1 MDIREELNKKLV
13 LEKPA
18 QVPQFK
24 TNKKKKN
31 KKSDDNK
38 KVKSYARNEHLY
50 ESLESDISDFD
61 TPVKMK
67 TESEIRSRILE
78 INGGKLDDTGI
89 VKKWKKAVDADGKD
103 TDIAKKSKENYYK
116 RNPLMRGLL
125 DKKLAS
131 LKVADIASSE
141 SSSSGKGTN
150 NIDVNNED
158 VEIPYLM
165 QSTEEPDVFVLRDT
179 TKRDKDKDIDNDFK
193 FSYRGIKKTTT
204 PRRYAI
210 YELTSEDFA
219 FTKKLLMVKNSS
231 SDHLIDQAFVLN
243 FNLINLH
250 LISFD

>member
-1 MDIREELNKKLV
+1 MNKKTLESMDIREELNKKLV

-31 KKSDDNK
+31 KNSGDNK
-38 KVKSYARNEHLY
+38 KPKSYAKNEHLY

-67 TESEIRSRILE
+67 TEAEIRSKILE

-89 VKKWKKAVDADGKD
+89 VKKWKEAVDADS
-103 TDIAKKSKENYYK
+103 ANKSKENYYK
-116 RNPLMRGLL
+116 KNPLMRGLL
-125 DKKLAS
+125 DKKMAS
-131 LKVADIASSE
+131 LKVADIESSD
-141 SSSSGKGTN
+141 SSSGKDTN

-158 VEIPYLM
+158 VQIPCLM
-165 QSTEEPDVFVLRDT
+165 ESTEEPDVFVLRDT

-204 PRRYAI
+204 PRHYAI
-210 YELTSEDFA
+210 HELTSEDFA
-219 FTKKLLMVKNSS
+219 FTKK
-231 SDHLIDQAFVLN
+231 
-243 FNLINLH
+243 
-250 LISFD
+250 